1 MPDIVIF
8 EIKLCLV
15 KKNLILQADIRH
27 GCQKTCNLCNGKEK
41 TDVSMI
47 NIWIRNQWKM
57 KLWSEKINIV
67 RENT

>member
-47 NIWIRNQWKM
+47 NI
-57 KLWSEKINIV
+57 
-67 RENT
+67 